1 MKQIV
6 KLILL
11 LVMAVYSQ
19 SFSQSMD
26 SLYNALDKST
36 EAERAKLLLKI
47 GDIEIRK
54 QPEKALLLFQEAQ
67 VFYKQQ
73 RDTLHEV
80 DALLRISSCYLR
92 QDKNEL
98 AIQLDSVSLK
108 LSSKISYP
116 QGIATSYFNIGR
128 YLVSKG
134 KFMQAIPNYENY
146 LSILKKDGRESQAV
160 NAYSQLG
167 AIYRNLS
174 DYPTSL
180 KWYTEGIEKAKK
192 YKNNTALGLL
202 YMNAGNTYSITGRYE
217 EALKNQ
223 LLSIQIKE
231 KENDWNGLA
240 QSFINIS
247 PIYSNLNQQDQAI
260 SYLKKAL
267 ALKEHIQNTRSIGL
281 IFNNLG
287 VSFGRLQLFDSAISY
302 ANRSLELR
310 LKIGDKVGIA
320 QSYDNLGSFYRDKKD
335 YAKSLE
341 LYLEALKRREVL
353 QSKDDLANIYGNLGA
368 LYSRLG
374 QQRKSEEYLLKSL
387 GIYKQTGSAAIK
399 DPLYNLTLLYEDQG
413 KIESASLYR
422 KEYLTI
428 NDSLVNDEVKYRLL
442 KMEAAYEVKKRDN
455 ELLLKQKENELAAFR
470 LAKNENQ
477 MYWLGVSLFLAFGLL
492 AISIRSYLFQKK
504 TNAVLKNKSERIEL
518 LNRELHHRIKNNL
531 QTVSSLLSSQSFKT
545 SDDTAKAA
553 LRTGQSRV
561 DAMALLHQRLYLNDE
576 LKAIDMEEYLQSLI
590 NSLASMYNFDSSIVT
605 KKVTLR
611 DSKMDVDIAIPLAL
625 IINELITNA
634 FKHAFTA
641 ISNPMM
647 SVSLGNTVSSK
658 LELVISDNGN
668 GITEQHRSKANSFG
682 LKLVD
687 TLARQLNATISMK
700 NDRGTVFQLLINN

>member
-6 KLILL
+6 KLALL
-11 LVMAVYSQ
+11 LVMAVSSQ
-19 SFSQSMD
+19 LFSQRMD
-26 SLYNALDKST
+26 SLYNALEKST

-54 QPEKALLLFQEAQ
+54 QPAKALQLFQEAQ

-92 QDKNEL
+92 QDRNEL

-108 LSSKISYP
+108 LSNKIGYP
-116 QGIATSYFNIGR
+116 LGIATSYFNIGR
-128 YLVSKG
+128 FLASKG
-134 KFMQAIPNYENY
+134 KFRQAIPNYENY
-146 LSILKKDGRESQAV
+146 LSILRKEGRESQAV
-160 NAYSQLG
+160 NAYNQLG
-167 AIYRNLS
+167 VIYRNLS

-180 KWYTEGIEKAKK
+180 AWYTEGIEKAKK
-192 YKNNTALGLL
+192 YKNSNALGLL
-202 YMNAGNTYSITGRYE
+202 YMNAGNTYSIIGRYE
-217 EALKNQ
+217 EALENQ

-247 PIYSNLNQQDQAI
+247 PIYSKLNQQDQAI

-267 ALKEHIQNTRSIGL
+267 ALKEHIQNPRSIGL

-287 VSFGRLQLFDSAISY
+287 VAFARLQLFDSAISF
-302 ANRSLELR
+302 ANKSLELR
-310 LKIGDKVGIA
+310 LKIGDNVGIA

-335 YAKSLE
+335 YTKSLD
-341 LYLEALKRREVL
+341 LYLEALKRREML
-353 QSKDDLANIYGNLGA
+353 QSKDDLANIYSNLGV

-387 GIYKQTGSAAIK
+387 GVYRQTGSASIK
-399 DPLYNLTLLYEDQG
+399 DPLYQLTLLYEDQG

-428 NDSLVNDEVKYRLL
+428 NDSLVNNEVKYRLL
-442 KMEAAYEVKKRDN
+442 KMEAAYEVKKRDD
-455 ELLLKQKENELAAFR
+455 ELLLKQKENELAALKLSR
-470 LAKNENQ
+470 NENQ
-477 MYWLGVSLFLAFGLL
+477 MYWLSISLLFAFGFL
-492 AISIRSYLFQKK
+492 AISVRSYLFQKK
-504 TNAVLKNKSERIEL
+504 TNAVLRNKSERIEL
-518 LNRELHHRIKNNL
+518 LNKELHHRIKNNL
-531 QTVSSLLSSQSFKT
+531 QTISSLLSSQSFKT
-545 SDDTAKAA
+545 SDETAKAA

-561 DAMALLHQRLYLNDE
+561 DAMALLHQKLYLNDE
-576 LKAIDMEEYLQSLI
+576 LKAVNMEEYLQSLI
-590 NSLASMYNFDSSIVT
+590 SSLARMYNVDSSIVT
-605 KKVTLR
+605 QKVTLLNN
-611 DSKMDVDIAIPLAL
+611 KMDVDIAIPLAL

-634 FKHAFTA
+634 FKHAFIA
-641 ISNPMM
+641 IRNPIM

-658 LELVISDNGN
+658 LELVIRDNGN
-668 GITEQHRSKANSFG
+668 GITEQQRSKANSFG

-687 TLARQLNATISMK
+687 MLARQLNATVSMK
-700 NDRGTVFQLLINN
+700 NDCGTVFQLLIN